1 MWQELELASEL
12 ESDLLD
18 NVDWGRKWLV
28 GFNTGK
34 AQLVS
39 FNQSFSTGAIYLKM
53 VDLFFRKKSS
63 FKVLVFLF

>member
-1 MWQELELASEL
+1 M
-12 ESDLLD
+12 
-18 NVDWGRKWLV
+18 DWGRKWLV

-53 VDLFFRKKSS
+53 VGLFFRKKSS